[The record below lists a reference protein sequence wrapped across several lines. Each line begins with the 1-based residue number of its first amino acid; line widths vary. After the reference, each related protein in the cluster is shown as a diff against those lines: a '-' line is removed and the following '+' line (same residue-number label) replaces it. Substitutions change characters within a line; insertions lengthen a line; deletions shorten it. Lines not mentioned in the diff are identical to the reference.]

1 MNALALSRL
10 QFGFT
15 IGYHILWPTFTIG
28 IASFVALLSFLWWR
42 TGRPIYGALMR
53 FWIRIF
59 ALGFGMGVV
68 TGIVLSYEIGTNW
81 SGFSRAV
88 NNVLGPFIMY
98 EVMTAFFL
106 EAGFIGIVLFGEK
119 RVGRG
124 VHFFACLMVAVGT
137 LFSATWILASNS
149 WMQTP
154 AGYSVDAQGIFHV
167 TDWWRAF
174 FNPSFPFR
182 FAHMVCAS
190 YVTGSLVVAGVS
202 AYHLWRTQHVEASRL
217 AFSIAIWAATF
228 LVPLQ
233 IFLGDAQGR
242 NTLEYQPTKLAAM
255 EGLWDSGSGV
265 PAAVI
270 GWPDA
275 AQERN
280 LFEIAIPHAASVY
293 LTHSWNGYVQGLKAV
308 PASDRPNV
316 PIVFFAFRIM
326 AGIGILL
333 LLLVIVSLALRWKGQ
348 LYTNRWFQVACMLAM
363 PLGFVAV
370 LAGWTVTE
378 TGRQPFVVYGLLR
391 TADAVSPVA
400 TGAVLA
406 SLLMF
411 VVVYNLL
418 LLAVFWYGA
427 RIVMKGPDPYEETP
441 PNAVRPGRV
450 QAGPAILAGYIP
462 ANARPATGD

>member
-1 MNALALSRL
+1 
-10 QFGFT
+10 
-15 IGYHILWPTFTIG
+15 
-28 IASFVALLSFLWWR
+28 
-42 TGRPIYGALMR
+42 
-53 FWIRIF
+53 
-59 ALGFGMGVV
+59 
-68 TGIVLSYEIGTNW
+68 
-81 SGFSRAV
+81 
-88 NNVLGPFIMY
+88 
-98 EVMTAFFL
+98 
-106 EAGFIGIVLFGEK
+106 
-119 RVGRG
+119 
-124 VHFFACLMVAVGT
+124 
-137 LFSATWILASNS
+137 
-149 WMQTP
+149 
-154 AGYSVDAQGIFHV
+154 
-167 TDWWRAF
+167 
-174 FNPSFPFR
+174 
-182 FAHMVCAS
+182 
-190 YVTGSLVVAGVS
+190 VTGSLVVAGVS

-450 QAGPAILAGYIP
+450 QAGPAILGGYIP